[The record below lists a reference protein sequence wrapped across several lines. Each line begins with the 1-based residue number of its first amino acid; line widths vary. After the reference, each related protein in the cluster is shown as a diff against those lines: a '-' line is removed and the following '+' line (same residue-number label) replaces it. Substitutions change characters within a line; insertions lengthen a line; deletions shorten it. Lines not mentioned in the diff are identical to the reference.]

1 MAVSSIYDQTIAELL
16 KAQQEKEAF
25 YRKQQEEQAKKLQT
39 QVDNAVQRLESGK
52 QQYTDTYHQ
61 NAKSAYQQKQRA
73 LRDLPQRLA
82 AQGISGGMSESA
94 NIALNNS
101 YSSQL
106 GGYKRDYDAALRG
119 IDQSIGDVCS
129 QYDASLADLNA
140 QTLANIADSK
150 SYYDE
155 QILAQKNAKAQAEEA
170 QRLAEEQRRAE
181 EAARRQTEA
190 ARRQEPDYSKYEN
203 ELNRLVRS
211 GASTSDIASRIYN
224 WNLPSGVK
232 ADLANFYGVE
242 REYLNLANNN
252 GKKTY
257 TWSDVP
263 AGTLTAQQFAEK
275 AAYSS
280 SGTVRVTPKNGQAQA
295 FQNYDDYFRYMAEHK
310 DQF

>member
-119 IDQSIGDVCS
+119 IDQSIGDVRS

-181 EAARRQTEA
+181 EAARRQTAQRSSGGGTGSGNSLSSYLKRAQSLMDKQGNASAFSYLRNLAE
-190 ARRQEPDYSKYEN
+190 QGYIGTED
-203 ELNRLVRS
+203 VRS
-211 GASTSDIASRIYN
+211 IAAEIGIPQSEIKRLLNAERIASQAANAVSTAASLASIA
-224 WNLPSGVK
+224 GGIAKK
-232 ADLANFYGVE
+232 A
-242 REYLNLANNN
+242 R
-252 GKKTY
+252 K
-257 TWSDVP
+257 
-263 AGTLTAQQFAEK
+263 
-275 AAYSS
+275 
-280 SGTVRVTPKNGQAQA
+280 
-295 FQNYDDYFRYMAEHK
+295 
-310 DQF
+310 

>member
-119 IDQSIGDVCS
+119 IDQSIGDVRS

-170 QRLAEEQRRAE
+170 QRLPEEQRRAE
-181 EAARRQTEA
+181 EAARRQTAQRSSGGGTGSGNSLSSYLKRAQSLMDKQGNASAFSYLRNLAE
-190 ARRQEPDYSKYEN
+190 QGYIGTED
-203 ELNRLVRS
+203 VRS
-211 GASTSDIASRIYN
+211 IAAEIGIPQSEIKRLLNAERIASQAANAVSTAASLASIAA
-224 WNLPSGVK
+224 GIAKK
-232 ADLANFYGVE
+232 A
-242 REYLNLANNN
+242 R
-252 GKKTY
+252 K
-257 TWSDVP
+257 
-263 AGTLTAQQFAEK
+263 
-275 AAYSS
+275 
-280 SGTVRVTPKNGQAQA
+280 
-295 FQNYDDYFRYMAEHK
+295 
-310 DQF
+310 

>member
-119 IDQSIGDVCS
+119 IDQSIGDVRS

-181 EAARRQTEA
+181 EAARRQT
-190 ARRQEPDYSKYEN
+190 
-203 ELNRLVRS
+203 
-211 GASTSDIASRIYN
+211 
-224 WNLPSGVK
+224 
-232 ADLANFYGVE
+232 
-242 REYLNLANNN
+242 
-252 GKKTY
+252 
-257 TWSDVP
+257 
-263 AGTLTAQQFAEK
+263 AQR
-275 AAYSS
+275 S
-280 SGTVRVTPKNGQAQA
+280 SGGGTGSGNSLSSYLKRAQS
-295 FQNYDDYFRYMAEHK
+295 
-310 DQF
+310 

>member
-52 QQYTDTYHQ
+52 QRYTDTYHQ

-119 IDQSIGDVCS
+119 IDQSIGDVRS

-181 EAARRQTEA
+181 EAARRQTAQRSSGGGTGSGNSLSSYLKRAQSLMDKQGNASAFSYLRNLAE
-190 ARRQEPDYSKYEN
+190 QGYIGTED
-203 ELNRLVRS
+203 VRS
-211 GASTSDIASRIYN
+211 IAAEIGIPQSEIKRLLNAERIASQAANAVSTAASLASIAAGLAR
-224 WNLPSGVK
+224 K
-232 ADLANFYGVE
+232 A
-242 REYLNLANNN
+242 R
-252 GKKTY
+252 
-257 TWSDVP
+257 
-263 AGTLTAQQFAEK
+263 Q
-275 AAYSS
+275 
-280 SGTVRVTPKNGQAQA
+280 
-295 FQNYDDYFRYMAEHK
+295 
-310 DQF
+310 

>member
-106 GGYKRDYDAALRG
+106 GGYKRDYDAALRS
-119 IDQSIGDVCS
+119 IDQSIGDVRS

-181 EAARRQTEA
+181 EAARRQTAQRSSGGGTGSGNSLSSYLKRAQSLMDKQGNASAFSYLRNLAE
-190 ARRQEPDYSKYEN
+190 QGYIGTED
-203 ELNRLVRS
+203 VRS
-211 GASTSDIASRIYN
+211 IAAEIGIPQSEIKRLLNAERIASQAANAVSTAASLASIAA
-224 WNLPSGVK
+224 GIAKK
-232 ADLANFYGVE
+232 A
-242 REYLNLANNN
+242 R
-252 GKKTY
+252 K
-257 TWSDVP
+257 
-263 AGTLTAQQFAEK
+263 
-275 AAYSS
+275 
-280 SGTVRVTPKNGQAQA
+280 
-295 FQNYDDYFRYMAEHK
+295 
-310 DQF
+310 

>member
-61 NAKSAYQQKQRA
+61 NAKSAYQHKQRA

-119 IDQSIGDVCS
+119 IDQSIGDVRS

-181 EAARRQTEA
+181 EAARRQTAQRSSGGGTGSGNSLSSYLKRAQSLMDKQGNASAFSYLRNLAE
-190 ARRQEPDYSKYEN
+190 QGYIGTED
-203 ELNRLVRS
+203 VRS
-211 GASTSDIASRIYN
+211 IAAEIGIPQSEIKRLLNAERIASQAANAVSTAASLASIAA
-224 WNLPSGVK
+224 GIAKK
-232 ADLANFYGVE
+232 A
-242 REYLNLANNN
+242 R
-252 GKKTY
+252 K
-257 TWSDVP
+257 
-263 AGTLTAQQFAEK
+263 
-275 AAYSS
+275 
-280 SGTVRVTPKNGQAQA
+280 
-295 FQNYDDYFRYMAEHK
+295 
-310 DQF
+310 

>member
-119 IDQSIGDVCS
+119 IDQSIGDVRS

-181 EAARRQTEA
+181 EAARRQTAQRSSGGGIGSGNSLSSYLKRAQSLMDKQGNASAFSYLRNLAE
-190 ARRQEPDYSKYEN
+190 QGYIGTED
-203 ELNRLVRS
+203 VRS
-211 GASTSDIASRIYN
+211 IAAEIGIPQSEIKRLLNAERIASQAANAVSTAASLASIAA
-224 WNLPSGVK
+224 GIAKK
-232 ADLANFYGVE
+232 A
-242 REYLNLANNN
+242 R
-252 GKKTY
+252 K
-257 TWSDVP
+257 
-263 AGTLTAQQFAEK
+263 
-275 AAYSS
+275 
-280 SGTVRVTPKNGQAQA
+280 
-295 FQNYDDYFRYMAEHK
+295 
-310 DQF
+310 